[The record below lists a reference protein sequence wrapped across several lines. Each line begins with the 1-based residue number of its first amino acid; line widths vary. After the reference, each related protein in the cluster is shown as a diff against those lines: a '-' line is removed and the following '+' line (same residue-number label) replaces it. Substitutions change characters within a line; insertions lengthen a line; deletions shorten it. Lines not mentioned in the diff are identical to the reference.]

1 MIKIHLSQIPQNETL
16 HLCQET
22 DPLCLGLEEAGVEA
36 VGLLFY
42 DLEIGVSGISFFATG
57 SLVQNVRMT
66 CVACLESFDHE
77 LKTTSFAMQRDLAG
91 SELVDLTEEVR
102 EDIHLLLPMHPR
114 CDMGG
119 NHQCSAQFPT
129 SEFLK
134 SDLRFRKD
142 PEHRSVE
149 LHSEEKSSIWSV
161 LDQLI
166 KH

>member
-1 MIKIHLSQIPQNETL
+1 MIKVHLSEIPHNEKL
-16 HLCQET
+16 HLCAET
-22 DPLCLGLEEAGVEA
+22 DPLFLGLDEAGAEA
-36 VGLLFY
+36 LGSLFY

-66 CVACLESFDHE
+66 CVACLESFNHE
-77 LKTTSFAMQRDLAG
+77 IKTTSFAMQRDLAG

-119 NHQCSAQFPT
+119 NHQCSAQFPK
-129 SEFLK
+129 SKFLRR
-134 SDLRFRKD
+134 DLNFRKD

-149 LHSEEKSSIWSV
+149 LDSEEKSSIWSV